1 MVERKLRGFTGYYFA
16 IAEGTDTLP
25 EFIKIIVAQDFLEEK
40 YKRYDMRVLMDELPA
55 FEECKFVMMFIA
67 NGIHWKLTHSC
78 IDYRGEIAS
87 SEIGKMI
94 ELIEAKINSPIE
106 VKKVE
111 VIGSIKTF
119 LDGWPYKNPI
129 EMRNSAENAIRD
141 INKQIA
147 NEQQLIQEYLKK
159 AITDLIRSRKDLSK
173 CSAC

>member
-55 FEECKFVMMFIA
+55 FEECKFVMMFVA

-111 VIGSIKTF
+111 VKAEDYKPIKCPCCNATLNTITF
-119 LDGWPYKNPI
+119 KGNDSYIKCEYCNTIL
-129 EMRNSAENAIRD
+129 MR
-141 INKQIA
+141 
-147 NEQQLIQEYLKK
+147 
-159 AITDLIRSRKDLSK
+159 
-173 CSAC
+173 